1 MTGAPETNGDAPRPL
16 AGARSRIAAV
26 LVVVAV
32 AAVVIALGESAPEP
46 IERGALA
53 PDFRAPL
60 LDGRAPV
67 ALSSLR
73 GKVVLVNFWATWCAP
88 CQAEMPAMQR
98 LYEGLHGEGFE
109 LLAVSVDDEPTDVA
123 AFRDRLGITFPILL
137 DPDEEIARRYQ
148 TTGYPESLLI
158 DRDGHMI
165 ERYVGEKE
173 WDAPRHVAR
182 IRQLL
187 AEG

>member
-1 MTGAPETNGDAPRPL
+1 MHSEEPTDAPRPFV
-16 AGARSRIAAV
+16 GARSRW
-26 LVVVAV
+26 VAV
-32 AAVVIALGESAPEP
+32 FAVVGAAALAILVSEAPPAPLERGESAPPFE
-46 IERGALA
+46 
-53 PDFRAPL
+53 APL

-67 ALSSLR
+67 SLASLR

-109 LLAVSVDDEPTDVA
+109 LLAVSVDDEPAEVA

-137 DPDEEIARRYQ
+137 DPDEVVSQLYR
-148 TTGYPESLLI
+148 TTGYPESILI
-158 DRDGHMI
+158 DREGRTV

-182 IRQLL
+182 IRELL
-187 AEG
+187 AEP